1 MRPSTRGRI
10 VVDERM
16 GVPPAPKC
24 PQPLDRVSPMKH
36 RFEAIALL
44 FHIRDPM
51 LSYASENPIRR
62 RPRFKPIIA
71 NFVIVASSKRPAN
84 ATPQFGRRYCGRSS
98 FGARRRLDRAE
109 RRCSPGPFRGHVGE

>member
-16 GVPPAPKC
+16 GVPPAPKG

-62 RPRFKPIIA
+62 RPRLQA
-71 NFVIVASSKRPAN
+71 NNRELRHRRLLQATSKRYASIR
-84 ATPQFGRRYCGRSS
+84 ATILR
-98 FGARRRLDRAE
+98 
-109 RRCSPGPFRGHVGE
+109 